1 MARSRGSAPTCSALM
16 LWSSTIIRSNCEARS
31 QHRWLWLQSPRRRVR
46 TSCVCWATVRFPSS
60 TWAGGGCGERPRRHP
75 PWWSSALQPLLRR
88 GWRQGR
94 GGGAPRTQRWKKCQA
109 SRLVPSPAPGC
120 WGPGPSCLSGGRCGH
135 RGLKDHSGDGGSKQ
149 SCPGSQVP
157 PQPCSPQPVT
167 DSGYRVQPLPRGGGH
182 FKLPHSPGSDRP
194 PPSWLLPS
202 PACFPSSF
210 LLSVSLCPL
219 NCTEVPVPGSASREP
234 TRTTGF

>member
-1 MARSRGSAPTCSALM
+1 MACSRGSVPTCSALM

-60 TWAGGGCGERPRRHP
+60 TWAGGAAVR
-75 PWWSSALQPLLRR
+75 
-88 GWRQGR
+88 GR
-94 GGGAPRTQRWKKCQA
+94 GGTLPGGPQPSSPSCVGVGDRARVGALLVLRGGKNARRVDLSPPPHQAAGAPTLLPQWWEVWPPRAGRITVGMVGASSRAQA
-109 SRLVPSPAPGC
+109 V
-120 WGPGPSCLSGGRCGH
+120 RC
-135 RGLKDHSGDGGSKQ
+135 
-149 SCPGSQVP
+149 P
-157 PQPCSPQPVT
+157 PPPCSPQPVT

-202 PACFPSSF
+202 PACFPYSF

-219 NCTEVPVPGSASREP
+219 NCTEIPVPGSVSREP